1 MMRQQSSTWS
11 FLIRKL
17 VLIVLLCVNSPAQ
30 AQAPGGQISSDGMLR
45 FATVERPPFAM
56 QTDTDPSGFSIDLMR
71 AIAAE
76 MDLGVEFLPYD
87 SFNAMF
93 GAVQSGQAD
102 GAIAN
107 ISITSAREEILDFSQ
122 PIIASGLQV
131 MLYDDNPG
139 SPVLEAIFSKDILIA
154 ILAAFGLLSLGGLV
168 MWSFERRKQPYF
180 DRPIADAFFP
190 SFWWALNLVVNG
202 GFEERVPQSRPGR
215 VFAVILVISSLF
227 IVSVFVAKI
236 TAAITLGAITEEINS
251 LSDIEDLR
259 VATTEGSTASD
270 FLTTREIQHFT
281 TQDYATLISQFE
293 NRHFDAV
300 FFDQPILSWYERN
313 QPPGTVRLLD
323 RVFHPENY
331 GIALRENSPLLEP
344 INRALLT
351 LRESGRY
358 DAIYTKWF
366 GLR

>member
-1 MMRQQSSTWS
+1 MGQQSSTWS

-17 VLIVLLCVNSPAQ
+17 VLIILLFVNSPAQ
-30 AQAPGGQISSDGMLR
+30 AQIPGGQIPSDGTLR

-56 QTDTDPSGFSIDLMR
+56 HTTTDPAGFSIDLMR
-71 AIAAE
+71 EIAAE
-76 MDLGVEFLPYD
+76 MDLRVEFLPYD
-87 SFNAMF
+87 SFREMF
-93 GAVQSGQAD
+93 KAVQTGVAD
-102 GAIAN
+102 GAVAN

-131 MLYDDNPG
+131 MLHDDNLG
-139 SPVLEAIFSKDILIA
+139 SPVFEAIFSLDILIA

-168 MWSFERRKQPYF
+168 MWSFERKKQPYF
-180 DRPIADAFFP
+180 DRPLADAFFP

-215 VFAVILVISSLF
+215 VFSVILVISSLF
-227 IVSVFVAKI
+227 VVSVFVAKI

-251 LSDIEDLR
+251 LSDIEEHR

-281 TQDYATLISQFE
+281 TEDYATLITAFE
-293 NRHFDAV
+293 NREYDAV
-300 FFDQPILSWYERN
+300 FFDQPMLSWYVRN
-313 QPPGTVRLLD
+313 QPPGKVRLLD

-331 GIALRENSPLLEP
+331 GIALRENSPLREP
-344 INRALLT
+344 VNRALLT
-351 LRESGRY
+351 IRESGRY

-366 GLR
+366 GVR